1 MSVCKTKEDAYE
13 ANDRLQRSVR
23 EKLWN
28 QLYACE
34 PVVIILARDRGE
46 AIRMLNR
53 MEAELSANPPVIL

>member
-1 MSVCKTKEDAYE
+1 MAVSQTKEGAYE
-13 ANDRLQRSVR
+13 SNDKLQMRVR

-28 QLYACE
+28 QSYACE
-34 PVVIILARDRGE
+34 PTVIILARDRGE